1 MATHKAGHGTL
12 FLMTGMR
19 RKEKEIKEKV
29 IQEEILRQAEV
40 GRLGTAVDGVPY
52 VVPMNFCYVE
62 DTIYLHSFRDGKK
75 IKAIQSNPR
84 VCFEV
89 DEGEIIKGETPCDY
103 SWRFT
108 SVIANGVA
116 TVVEDKDERL
126 RGLRL
131 ISDKYSPGKGKMIT
145 PEIMEKNKHV
155 WIIRIDIDEMA
166 GKKSPA

>member
-1 MATHKAGHGTL
+1 
-12 FLMTGMR
+12 MTGMR
-19 RKEKEIKEKV
+19 RKEKEITEKAV
-29 IQEEILRQAEV
+29 QEEILRQAEV

-75 IKAIQSNPR
+75 IRAIQSNPK

-89 DEGEIIKGETPCDY
+89 DEGEIIKGDAPCDY

-116 TVVEDKDERL
+116 TVVEDQDERL

-131 ISDKYSPGKGKMIT
+131 ISDKYSPGKGAMIT

>member
-1 MATHKAGHGTL
+1 MSS
-12 FLMTGMR
+12 MR
-19 RKEKEIKEKV
+19 RKEKEIIEKV

-52 VVPMNFCYVE
+52 VVPMNFCYVK
-62 DTIYLHSFRDGKK
+62 DAIYLHSFRDGKK
-75 IKAIQSNPR
+75 IRAIKSNPR

-103 SWRFT
+103 SWKLT
-108 SVIANGVA
+108 SVIVNGVA
-116 TVVEDKDERL
+116 TVVEDQDERL

-131 ISDKYSPGKGKMIT
+131 ISDKYSPGKGVMIT

-155 WIIRIDIDEMA
+155 WIIRIDVEEMA

>member
-1 MATHKAGHGTL
+1 MS
-12 FLMTGMR
+12 GMR
-19 RKEKEIKEKV
+19 RKEKEITAKV
-29 IQEEILRQAEV
+29 VQEEILRQAEV
-40 GRLGTAVDGVPY
+40 GRLGTAVNGVPY

-62 DTIYLHSFRDGKK
+62 DTIYLHSFRGGKK

-116 TVVEDKDERL
+116 TVVEDQDERL

-131 ISDKYSPGKGKMIT
+131 ISDKYSPGKGSMIT

>member
-1 MATHKAGHGTL
+1 MS
-12 FLMTGMR
+12 GMR
-19 RKEKEIKEKV
+19 RKEKELTEKV
-29 IQEEILRQAEV
+29 VQEEILRQAEV
-40 GRLGTAVDGVPY
+40 GRLGTSVDGVPY

-62 DTIYLHSFRDGKK
+62 DIIYLHSFRDGKK
-75 IKAIQSNPR
+75 IKAIQSNPK

-89 DEGEIIKGETPCDY
+89 DDGEIIKGDAPCDY
-103 SWRFT
+103 SWRYT

-116 TVVEDKDERL
+116 TIVEDKDERL

-131 ISDKYSPGKGKMIT
+131 ISDKYSPGKGAMIT

-155 WIIRIDIDEMA
+155 WIIRIDIHEMA

>member
-1 MATHKAGHGTL
+1 MS
-12 FLMTGMR
+12 GMR
-19 RKEKEIKEKV
+19 RKEKEITEKV
-29 IQEEILRQAEV
+29 VQEEVLRQAEV
-40 GRLGTAVDGVPY
+40 GRLGMSVDGVPY

-62 DTIYLHSFRDGKK
+62 NAIYLHSFRDGKK
-75 IKAIQSNPR
+75 IKAIQTNPR

-89 DEGEIIKGETPCDY
+89 DEGEMIKGETPCDY

-116 TVVEDKDERL
+116 TVVEEQDERL

-131 ISDKYSPGKGKMIT
+131 ISDKYSPGKGAMIT
-145 PEIMEKNKHV
+145 PEIMEKHKHV
-155 WIIRIDIDEMA
+155 WIIRIDIHEMA